1 MKSDSIQI
9 SHVAIKRNMEQ
20 NSQLFSLFLCLYIDF
35 RMKMIYLGL
44 TGLLLV
50 EDHLLHLLV
59 KNLMIWIG

>member
-1 MKSDSIQI
+1 
-9 SHVAIKRNMEQ
+9 MEQ

-50 EDHLLHLLV
+50 EDRLLHLLV